1 MFRKL
6 IIPLGILVIFAGSL
20 LYAQG
25 RPGGGGQGPGQR
37 GSGLGGPQAGM
48 RGGQRANQ
56 GAGLQTR
63 QRLRIH
69 ATDQQRAQYRTCAQS
84 LDRVRSRIRDMNRI
98 MKGSAFNKQQALQ
111 AREQLR
117 QELRTLRQEHERWV
131 AGLDDE
137 QKAAVPEPLQQM
149 SRTRQQL
156 EDWSEALGFELE
168 QESVDSTAVLDQLRK
183 LDNATR
189 QLQQQQRD
197 VASDLALE

>member
-1 MFRKL
+1 M
-6 IIPLGILVIFAGSL
+6 
-20 LYAQG
+20 Q
-25 RPGGGGQGPGQR
+25 
-37 GSGLGGPQAGM
+37 
-48 RGGQRANQ
+48 GGQRANQ